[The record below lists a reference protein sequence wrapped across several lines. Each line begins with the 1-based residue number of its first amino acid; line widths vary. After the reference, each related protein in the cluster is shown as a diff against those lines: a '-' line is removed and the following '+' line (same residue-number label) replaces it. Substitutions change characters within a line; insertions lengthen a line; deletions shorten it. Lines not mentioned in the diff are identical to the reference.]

1 MTNSCTQ
8 AERKKVM
15 SVAVWRFTFMDEMEL
30 W

>member
-1 MTNSCTQ
+1 MINSWMQ

-15 SVAVWRFTFMDEMEL
+15 SVAVYLSTFMNEMEL